1 MNPPRDSTPATP
13 AGNAIYSNI
22 PEIEQRLLQ
31 NLPDVLNAGFV
42 LEESRP
48 IPYGVRLT
56 FRTGETIAGAT
67 VYFSKKKGH
76 STVIDPGTPA
86 DIAAELRGRLDGSG
100 SDAFISP
107 IPRERTFSRW
117 IGCDEGGKGA
127 FTGPLVA
134 AACMCDAATA
144 RELHTMGVRD
154 SKTMSP
160 DRLRKLAAAI
170 ARRFPKNIS
179 VLELKPE
186 TYNRLYD
193 DFKKQNKSLNHL
205 LAWAHGKAVEKLLP
219 ARPDAIVVD
228 QFAYPGVIR
237 TRMPAGTEL
246 IVRTRAEDN
255 IAVAAASVLAAGRY
269 LAALDALSHELGVT
283 IMPGAG
289 AAADRSV
296 RDAVARHGRDILPRI
311 VKLHFKNLDRIV

>member
-1 MNPPRDSTPATP
+1 MNRQPETPPETP
-13 AGNAIYSNI
+13 AGDFIYSDI

-31 NLPDVLNAGFV
+31 NLPDVLKAGFV

-48 IPYGVRLT
+48 IPWGVRLA
-56 FRTGETIAGAT
+56 FRTGETTAGAT

-86 DIAAELRGRLDGSG
+86 DIAAGLRGLLDGG
-100 SDAFISP
+100 GTDAFISP
-107 IPRERTFSRW
+107 IPRERTFAKW

-134 AACMCDAATA
+134 AACLCDTATA
-144 RELHTMGVRD
+144 RELHAMGVRD

-170 ARRFPKNIS
+170 VRRFPRNIS

-193 DFKKQNKSLNHL
+193 NFKARNKSLNHL

-219 ARPDAIVVD
+219 AQPDAIVVD

-237 TRMPAGTEL
+237 TRMPAGPEL

-269 LAALDALSHELGVT
+269 LTALDTLSHELGVT
-283 IMPGAG
+283 ILPGAG
-289 AAADRSV
+289 TSTDRSV
-296 RDAVARHGRDILPRI
+296 RDAVAKHGRDVLPRV